1 VRAIIISGIPGSGK
15 TTVARLVAARF
26 PRSVHIEGDLI
37 GHHFIVNGLVP
48 PQGPPADEAE
58 AQLLLRR
65 RNICMLADSFADA
78 GFVPVIDDVVVSASV
93 LDTYQTLLRTRP
105 LAFVELVPSLD
116 VVRERDSGRDK
127 HVFDIWSH
135 LDVEL
140 RTRMPRVGLWLDN
153 GTEAPDDTAERVIAS
168 LADAIVAEA

>member
-1 VRAIIISGIPGSGK
+1 
-15 TTVARLVAARF
+15 
-26 PRSVHIEGDLI
+26 
-37 GHHFIVNGLVP
+37 
-48 PQGPPADEAE
+48 
-58 AQLLLRR
+58 
-65 RNICMLADSFADA
+65 MLTDSFAEA

-93 LDTYQTLLRTRP
+93 LDTYRTLLRTRP

-116 VVRERDSGRDK
+116 VVRERDSSRDK